1 MCQVCVFSWSR
12 FENSRGISLFNQRC
26 RFLNCIPWRSFFF
39 DKPKAL
45 KAPHLPNFSF
55 QTTNLQFSFLTL
67 FYVLL
72 LFPVSSYS
80 PLSYK
85 LKEKKKEIEIPFSQK
100 WLKERGTI
108 KCSIFTFFL
117 LFFNMPKMRFRKF
130 LHSQI
135 SNFMTTKNNR
145 KQKCFPILFYAA
157 LPCFASLES
166 IQLCSAWL
174 RSVQLG
180 LTWFCFALLCFVLL
194 CFASLCSILL
204 CFVSFYFVLFPSLL
218 YPVLLL
224 LSASHRS
231 APLCFHPLCSVA
243 FRCEIFCFASTCS
256 PFLYFLLLCL
266 PLFHLVPLHHA
277 SNFGSLETNA
287 FSKAK
292 STKINSKRYPNL
304 FFTFI

>member
-1 MCQVCVFSWSR
+1 MCVFSWSR

-85 LKEKKKEIEIPFSQK
+85 LKEKKKKKEIEIPFSQK

-117 LFFNMPKMRFRKF
+117 FFFNMPKMRFRKF

-157 LPCFASLES
+157 LPCFASLDS

-180 LTWFCFALLCFVLL
+180 LTWFCFALLCFAL
-194 CFASLCSILL
+194 
-204 CFVSFYFVLFPSLL
+204 
-218 YPVLLL
+218 
-224 LSASHRS
+224 
-231 APLCFHPLCSVA
+231 
-243 FRCEIFCFASTCS
+243 FCFALLRSVLSYFALFRSTLS
-256 PFLYFLLLCL
+256 FFLVCFILSCFFYPLRTALLRS
-266 PLFHLVPLHHA
+266 A
-277 SNFGSLETNA
+277 SIRFA
-287 FSKAK
+287 
-292 STKINSKRYPNL
+292 P
-304 FFTFI
+304 

>member
-1 MCQVCVFSWSR
+1 MVSK
-12 FENSRGISLFNQRC
+12 ISTFT
-26 RFLNCIPWRSFFF
+26 
-39 DKPKAL
+39 
-45 KAPHLPNFSF
+45 NF
-55 QTTNLQFSFLTL
+55 QFYDNKEQSKTKM
-67 FYVLL
+67 
-72 LFPVSSYS
+72 FPYF
-80 PLSYK
+80 
-85 LKEKKKEIEIPFSQK
+85 I
-100 WLKERGTI
+100 
-108 KCSIFTFFL
+108 
-117 LFFNMPKMRFRKF
+117 
-130 LHSQI
+130 
-135 SNFMTTKNNR
+135 
-145 KQKCFPILFYAA
+145 
-157 LPCFASLES
+157 
-166 IQLCSAWL
+166 L
-174 RSVQLG
+174 RSSTL
-180 LTWFCFALLCFVLL
+180 FCFARLDSALLGLAQIGSTRLNLVLLCFTLLCFVLL

-277 SNFGSLETNA
+277 SNSGSLETNA

>member
-39 DKPKAL
+39 GKPKAF
-45 KAPHLPNFSF
+45 KALHLPNFSF
-55 QTTNLQFSFLTL
+55 QTTNLEFSFSTL
-67 FYVLL
+67 FYVLF
-72 LFPVSSYS
+72 LFPLPSYS

-85 LKEKKKEIEIPFSQK
+85 LKKKKK
-100 WLKERGTI
+100 WKHHLAKNVSKERSSTI

-117 LFFNMPKMRFRKF
+117 SFFNMPNMWFRKF

-180 LTWFCFALLCFVLL
+180 LTWFCFALLCFALL
-194 CFASLCSILL
+194 CFALFYPTLL
-204 CFVSFYFVLFPSLL
+204 CF
-218 YPVLLL
+218 
-224 LSASHRS
+224 A
-231 APLCFHPLCSVA
+231 
-243 FRCEIFCFASTCS
+243 
-256 PFLYFLLLCL
+256 LLC
-266 PLFHLVPLHHA
+266 P
-277 SNFGSLETNA
+277 
-287 FSKAK
+287 FS
-292 STKINSKRYPNL
+292 
-304 FFTFI
+304 